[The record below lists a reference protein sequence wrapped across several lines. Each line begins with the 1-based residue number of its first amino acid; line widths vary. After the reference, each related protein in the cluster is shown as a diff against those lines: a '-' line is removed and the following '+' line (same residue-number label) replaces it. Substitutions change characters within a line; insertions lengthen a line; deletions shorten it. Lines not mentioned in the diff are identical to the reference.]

1 MSKKVTR
8 IEKEEILFIDS
19 VKIFSDDNKAYAEKL
34 KDISCEWKFSFTL
47 CTRRRKFYLFV
58 ISEEELFLWMSAFY
72 RILGVSVN
80 EGSYEI
86 PKAIAELY
94 HPSKTGCNILRLRDS
109 DPLLKQSLVKSIEER
124 NSE

>member
-19 VKIFSDDNKAYAEKL
+19 VKIFSDDSKPNGEKF

-72 RILGVSVN
+72 RILGVAVN
-80 EGSYEI
+80 EGSYEV
-86 PKAIAELY
+86 PKTIAALY
-94 HPSKTGCNILRLRDS
+94 DPSKTGCNILRLRDS
-109 DPLLKQSLVKSIEER
+109 DPQVKQQVVKSSEER